1 MGSTIRHSSSG
12 SLACCLL
19 AAMAIAYAAYLP
31 SNSSAA
37 GEMMTQDSIKL
48 ASLSAY
54 DSNHDYLGKVDG
66 IVFKAGEPVFIEA
79 NFTNQGGPA
88 GDYYQ
93 VVIEVRNDDTSETAA
108 LSSVKTNFAGQA
120 GNMTVETYWKPDH
133 KADYTVLVFLQKLE
147 DLGKTPVLPPLAS
160 VRVQAV

>member
-1 MGSTIRHSSSG
+1 
-12 SLACCLL
+12 
-19 AAMAIAYAAYLP
+19 MAIACVAYLP
-31 SNSSAA
+31 SNFSAA
-37 GEMMTQDSIKL
+37 GEMPQDSIKL

-79 NFTNQGGPA
+79 NFTNQGDPA

-108 LSSVKTNFAGQA
+108 LSSVKTNFAEQA
-120 GNMTVETYWKPDH
+120 GSLAVETYWKPDH